1 MPDSSNF
8 CHVVSSSDLDQM
20 FCCLAA
26 VPKDC
31 RSIGLLPNTIW
42 RNKTYN
48 DLSLLQQKKIM
59 Y

>member
-1 MPDSSNF
+1 
-8 CHVVSSSDLDQM
+8 M

-42 RNKTYN
+42 RNKTYH